1 MQNVWGSYVV
11 LVSRWGNAVSLP
23 VSLLPSSFLAEP
35 VFEPGPSFL
44 YATAQVLGQMSELWE
59 GPAGPVGTW

>member
-1 MQNVWGSYVV
+1 M
-11 LVSRWGNAVSLP
+11 VSLP